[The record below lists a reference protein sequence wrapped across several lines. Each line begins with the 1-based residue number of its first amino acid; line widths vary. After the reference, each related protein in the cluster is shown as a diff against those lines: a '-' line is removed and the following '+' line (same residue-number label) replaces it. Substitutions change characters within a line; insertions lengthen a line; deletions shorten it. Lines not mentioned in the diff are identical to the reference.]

1 MSLPTLAFT
10 DDQEYDPA
18 TNTTIVNVAKAAVN
32 GFPED
37 PTGCISKNTLPMEAD
52 LNATPRYALQI
63 IPSLGAWNKPDYD
76 SNLSIQLQYAKAMF
90 NRMSA
95 LGISGTGLR
104 VFNVDNSVLGAGIHT
119 RIWFKSNIDCINFR
133 DNSDT
138 DGELASFLSPD
149 IFGTPKLRMIT
160 MNKCHKWK
168 IPTTFLA
175 QSDFA
180 TLSLQ
185 SVSAPASP
193 NVATTQTLC
202 TDWTS
207 EEDPANSGQP
217 SKALQLIVSFSNF
230 TRMSYINS
238 ATIHAIFK
246 SNLEAYLKSLS
257 PPVSGRPILEI
268 KAIDNSAAGAG
279 VHARIYFSVS
289 NDDCSRFAANLRNYP
304 SEKDQ
309 DDIEMSK
316 IWTDSAFGIV
326 TRRSAMRACR
336 NWKSPKDVGGYPS
349 TTSPYKGTTFKAVTG
364 FLEPD
369 MLKPI
374 AEQVAP
380 AIQALFNAVVR
391 QKRMPSTM
399 STGVIT
405 MALKPKATTTALH
418 DHRTITVGTVM
429 DKLYSL
435 CLTRRLSNWGERNHI
450 RATTQTGFRKDH
462 RTTDNVFVLRALQER
477 YKYNS
482 QPLYCAF
489 IDFTKAYDILPRELL
504 WAKLQQRGVSGW
516 MLDALKAQYTDVSL
530 SVKTP
535 SGLTSPFSCTVGL
548 KQGQPSSPDLFG
560 FYVDD
565 IPAAVQALGPNAA
578 SPTLDGT
585 TVDPFLHADDIA
597 LVSTTEEGLQRQLDA
612 LHDYATTWG
621 LQISLVKTNIM
632 RLSGGLPEDDLSTR
646 PTFTIN
652 GQPLKWV
659 REFIYLGVTFH
670 ETTNMDLL
678 MAETRLLKGRTAQ
691 ALTRYQCSRLGL
703 TNPGVQVSLL
713 NALVRSTL
721 EYGIEVWG
729 PDYLNKA
736 AALTGNDPAEVLHRH
751 FLRRLLGVRPNTP
764 NLIIYSEFGRYPL
777 KYHWNKRI
785 YAYYQRL
792 TKLTAEGHR
801 FILAA
806 ALRDNMQLATT
817 QQAAGIGYSQQ
828 AWVGKVSECLG
839 KFGITINLSATAA
852 AIPTIH
858 PSEVETAGQQQHLQ
872 QLTAA
877 TGSKLAFYKQHI
889 LGWDNTGAISQ
900 NDYSIQQHLKTSMP
914 WTRRR
919 DLSRFRASSHFLRV
933 EMDRYHFNHVPRN
946 TRTCRL
952 CNNEAVEDEQ
962 HMVFECTHT
971 ALVQIRQNYQHL
983 FQAGDLTV
991 TTLPALLK
999 QPQSQLAGFITACFT
1014 AGDYKERNQVSTQI
1028 IRTARRTARA
1038 TAAAAMPRRHSP
1050 RLLAQH

>member
-1 MSLPTLAFT
+1 
-10 DDQEYDPA
+10 
-18 TNTTIVNVAKAAVN
+18 
-32 GFPED
+32 
-37 PTGCISKNTLPMEAD
+37 
-52 LNATPRYALQI
+52 
-63 IPSLGAWNKPDYD
+63 
-76 SNLSIQLQYAKAMF
+76 
-90 NRMSA
+90 
-95 LGISGTGLR
+95 
-104 VFNVDNSVLGAGIHT
+104 
-119 RIWFKSNIDCINFR
+119 
-133 DNSDT
+133 
-138 DGELASFLSPD
+138 
-149 IFGTPKLRMIT
+149 
-160 MNKCHKWK
+160 
-168 IPTTFLA
+168 
-175 QSDFA
+175 
-180 TLSLQ
+180 
-185 SVSAPASP
+185 
-193 NVATTQTLC
+193 
-202 TDWTS
+202 
-207 EEDPANSGQP
+207 
-217 SKALQLIVSFSNF
+217 
-230 TRMSYINS
+230 
-238 ATIHAIFK
+238 
-246 SNLEAYLKSLS
+246 
-257 PPVSGRPILEI
+257 
-268 KAIDNSAAGAG
+268 
-279 VHARIYFSVS
+279 
-289 NDDCSRFAANLRNYP
+289 
-304 SEKDQ
+304 
-309 DDIEMSK
+309 
-316 IWTDSAFGIV
+316 
-326 TRRSAMRACR
+326 
-336 NWKSPKDVGGYPS
+336 
-349 TTSPYKGTTFKAVTG
+349 
-364 FLEPD
+364 

-435 CLTRRLSNWGERNHI
+435 CLTRRLN
-450 RATTQTGFRKDH
+450 
-462 RTTDNVFVLRALQER
+462 
-477 YKYNS
+477 
-482 QPLYCAF
+482 
-489 IDFTKAYDILPRELL
+489 
-504 WAKLQQRGVSGW
+504 
-516 MLDALKAQYTDVSL
+516 
-530 SVKTP
+530 
-535 SGLTSPFSCTVGL
+535 
-548 KQGQPSSPDLFG
+548 QGQPSSPDLFG

-652 GQPLKWV
+652 GQPRKWV

-777 KYHWNKRI
+777 KYHWNKKI

-792 TKLTAEGHR
+792 TKSTAEGHR

-952 CNNEAVEDEQ
+952 CNTEAVEDEQ